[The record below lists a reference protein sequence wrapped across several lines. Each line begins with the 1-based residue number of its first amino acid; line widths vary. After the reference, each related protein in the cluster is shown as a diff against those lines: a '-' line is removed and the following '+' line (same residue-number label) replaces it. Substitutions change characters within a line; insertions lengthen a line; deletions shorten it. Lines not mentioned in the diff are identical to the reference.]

1 MVEADRT
8 AESYVAGHGL
18 LDGRTA
24 VVTAAA
30 GAGIGGATARRFLE
44 EGARVVI
51 GDVHARRTKETV
63 GRLAEEFGAG
73 RVHGTSCDV
82 TDEAQVAAL
91 FDLAEQCHGGLDIV
105 VNNAGLGGTALLTD
119 MTDEQWGTV
128 VDTTLTGTFR
138 CTRAALRR
146 LRADGR
152 GGIVVNNASVLGW
165 RAQAGQAHYAA
176 AKAGVMALTRCA
188 AVEAAPHG
196 IRVNAIAPS
205 LALHPHL
212 AQVTSDELLD
222 DLTAGCPRSGATRA
236 FRQRGERACQASR
249 RRADPSDTP
258 WGPGDGENIGVPK
271 QKQSSDTSAAQTTR
285 AKKKPP
291 VTPSAERRGE
301 LLGIAADVF
310 AEQGYN
316 ATTVRKIA
324 DAAGMLAGSL
334 YYHFDSKE
342 SMLEEILRTFL
353 TELWDGYDSVLSAPL
368 GPRETLEALVTE
380 SFREID
386 RHRSAVAIYQKES
399 KHLVTQTRF
408 EYLVES
414 QQRFEKAW
422 LSTLE
427 RGVAEGAFRA
437 DLDVRLAY
445 RFVRDTVWVAASWY
459 RPGGG
464 HSPEEIARQYLSMVL
479 DGIAVRT

>member
-1 MVEADRT
+1 M
-8 AESYVAGHGL
+8 
-18 LDGRTA
+18 
-24 VVTAAA
+24 
-30 GAGIGGATARRFLE
+30 
-44 EGARVVI
+44 
-51 GDVHARRTKETV
+51 
-63 GRLAEEFGAG
+63 
-73 RVHGTSCDV
+73 
-82 TDEAQVAAL
+82 
-91 FDLAEQCHGGLDIV
+91 
-105 VNNAGLGGTALLTD
+105 
-119 MTDEQWGTV
+119 
-128 VDTTLTGTFR
+128 
-138 CTRAALRR
+138 
-146 LRADGR
+146 
-152 GGIVVNNASVLGW
+152 
-165 RAQAGQAHYAA
+165 
-176 AKAGVMALTRCA
+176 
-188 AVEAAPHG
+188 
-196 IRVNAIAPS
+196 
-205 LALHPHL
+205 
-212 AQVTSDELLD
+212 
-222 DLTAGCPRSGATRA
+222 
-236 FRQRGERACQASR
+236 
-249 RRADPSDTP
+249 
-258 WGPGDGENIGVPK
+258 
-271 QKQSSDTSAAQTTR
+271 
-285 AKKKPP
+285 
-291 VTPSAERRGE
+291 TPSPERRGE

-427 RGVAEGAFRA
+427 RGVTEGAFRA
-437 DLDVRLAY
+437 DLDIRLAY

>member
-1 MVEADRT
+1 M
-8 AESYVAGHGL
+8 
-18 LDGRTA
+18 
-24 VVTAAA
+24 
-30 GAGIGGATARRFLE
+30 
-44 EGARVVI
+44 
-51 GDVHARRTKETV
+51 
-63 GRLAEEFGAG
+63 
-73 RVHGTSCDV
+73 
-82 TDEAQVAAL
+82 
-91 FDLAEQCHGGLDIV
+91 
-105 VNNAGLGGTALLTD
+105 
-119 MTDEQWGTV
+119 
-128 VDTTLTGTFR
+128 
-138 CTRAALRR
+138 
-146 LRADGR
+146 
-152 GGIVVNNASVLGW
+152 
-165 RAQAGQAHYAA
+165 
-176 AKAGVMALTRCA
+176 
-188 AVEAAPHG
+188 
-196 IRVNAIAPS
+196 
-205 LALHPHL
+205 
-212 AQVTSDELLD
+212 
-222 DLTAGCPRSGATRA
+222 
-236 FRQRGERACQASR
+236 
-249 RRADPSDTP
+249 
-258 WGPGDGENIGVPK
+258 PK